1 MKKPESIIFFVCAL
15 LSAVA
20 WGQEDDMN
28 TASDLDSVVWLKE
41 TKCTTM
47 IVAGD
52 SLIKYRLSYG
62 NGHAPQYY
70 YDINRKEKK
79 IHITLVH
86 SRCSTSVT
94 HDSIK
99 DAAVGPIR
107 SVHIREDLQN
117 INQDMKVMLPV
128 LYYVTLITVDC
139 DPVVKERGMAI
150 HDNGRDVFI
159 DFKWPSS
166 KQKRRKLYDI
176 PNTGFKLFFASAATV
191 TVAALATGGY
201 YLYKNSKK
209 KKNAPLN
216 PVLPEHPSSE

>member
-1 MKKPESIIFFVCAL
+1 MKKPELIIFFICAL
-15 LSAVA
+15 LGAVA
-20 WGQEDDMN
+20 WGQDDDYA
-28 TASDLDSVVWLKE
+28 ASDLDSVVWLKG

-47 IVAGD
+47 IVGGD
-52 SLIKYRLSYG
+52 SLIKYRLSYAK
-62 NGHAPQYY
+62 GHAPQYY
-70 YDINRKEKK
+70 YDINRKEKR
-79 IHITLVH
+79 ILITLVH
-86 SRCSTSVT
+86 SRCSTSVI

-107 SVHIREDLQN
+107 SVHFREDLQN

-139 DPVVKERGMAI
+139 DPIVKEQGIAI

-176 PNTGFKLFFASAATV
+176 PNTGFKLFIASVATV
-191 TVAALATGGY
+191 TVGALAVGGY

-209 KKNAPLN
+209 KKNDPLN